1 MALTA
6 WPVRPSAGVGGGTG
20 EESFIASDKLIIGA
34 LRYLA
39 IPLAGAVAAWLVAR
53 RLDEQWWESRL
64 GRRAPALVA
73 GGALVVAAMFSG
85 LLVARYE
92 TWHSFILDLGSYDQK
107 AWLAATQENVGS
119 MLEQTY
125 RGGVKVAPCG
135 VRRYWGV
142 CHFQPLF
149 IAYALA
155 YRVWASPLV
164 LLLSQA
170 LLVAS
175 GVIPCYLLARDRL
188 GSAAGALTAGLYILH
203 PAVQFNG
210 LLDFRPDHVAIPFF
224 FWAYWLVGRG
234 RLLAA
239 VVAAAVPALA
249 KESLLV
255 SFAFFGLYLAARTRR
270 LAAGAAV
277 FVAGM
282 AVFVLVAFYLLA
294 APGRSE
300 AEFMIGRYFSDPAA
314 LVRPELL
321 ARKIVYLTQLFGP
334 LGFLSWLDP
343 LALLPAIPSLGVSL
357 VSNDA
362 NFVSIQSQYSASVV
376 APAFAGLITGV
387 AWCGRR
393 FGPRATPV
401 RILGGLVVLSV
412 FFSVAS
418 GPTPLSLNFW
428 VERWGRQWHYSQYLP
443 DRQDALDEAAALIP
457 SDPDIMVVS
466 QNDVNSARLAHRH
479 FYFLFP
485 NGLERADFVL
495 LDTRRWPWVYW
506 VPDTEYFGSIVRW
519 LRASPD
525 YRLVFDRDG
534 VLLFGRVGPRRP
546 GAPDLSVAPPVPGVL
561 PR

>member
-1 MALTA
+1 M
-6 WPVRPSAGVGGGTG
+6 VFG
-20 EESFIASDKLIIGA
+20 
-34 LRYLA
+34 
-39 IPLAGAVAAWLVAR
+39 
-53 RLDEQWWESRL
+53 
-64 GRRAPALVA
+64 
-73 GGALVVAAMFSG
+73 G

-107 AWLAATQENVGS
+107 AWSAATRESVGA

-135 VRRYWGV
+135 SWRYWGI

-149 IAYALA
+149 VVYALA

-164 LLLSQA
+164 LLLSQV

-175 GVIPCYLLARDRL
+175 GVIPCYWLARDRL
-188 GSAAGALTAGLYILH
+188 GPTAGVLTAGLYILH

-210 LLDFRPDHVAIPFF
+210 LVDFRPDHVAIPFL
-224 FWAYWLVGRG
+224 FWAYWLVERG
-234 RLLAA
+234 RLPAA
-239 VVAAAVPALA
+239 ITIAAVPALA
-249 KESLLV
+249 KESLML

-277 FVAGM
+277 FVAGV
-282 AVFVLVAFYLLA
+282 AVFVVAEFYLLA
-294 APGRSE
+294 TPRGPE
-300 AEFMIGRYFSDPAA
+300 AAFMINRYFSDAAA

-357 VSNDA
+357 LSNEVTH
-362 NFVSIQSQYSASVV
+362 VSIQSQYSASVV

-393 FGPRATPV
+393 FGARATPV

-443 DRQDALDEAAALIP
+443 DRQGALDEAAALIP

-479 FYFLFP
+479 FYFPFP

-495 LDTRRWPWVYW
+495 LDTRRWPWIYW
-506 VPDTEYFGSIVRW
+506 VPNTERFGSIVHS

-534 VLLFGRVGPRRP
+534 VLLFARVGPRRP

-561 PR
+561 LR